1 VNKRRP
7 KGEGALF
14 TDSRGYW
21 IGEIT
26 LPSGKKKRK
35 YSKLQKEVK
44 DWLREQRNAI
54 YAGNWVEKEK
64 VTFEDFLNRYMD
76 ESARYTLRPT
86 TFQSYLSLINHH
98 ILPEMGNIRL
108 TALRPDHL
116 QKLYADKLTGGLSK
130 RTVQFIHS
138 IIHKVLDNAFKQG
151 LVSRN
156 VSDLVDP
163 PKVTKKPLNT
173 WSTEQV
179 KQFLLVIVDHKWEA
193 IYTLAIATGMREGE
207 ILALHWEDIKGNILS
222 VRHSLQ
228 VIKGEGMVISE
239 PKSDSSKRTINLP
252 NYVYE
257 TLLKHQDKTGRTK
270 GLVFTT
276 STGKPISPR
285 NLVRD
290 FKSLLAKHG
299 LPEIRFHDLRHT
311 SKSGTIPVGP
321 LFLEFDH
328 GHLCSCDAGY
338 TGGCSRKDG

>member
-1 VNKRRP
+1 
-7 KGEGALF
+7 
-14 TDSRGYW
+14 
-21 IGEIT
+21 
-26 LPSGKKKRK
+26 
-35 YSKLQKEVK
+35 
-44 DWLREQRNAI
+44 
-54 YAGNWVEKEK
+54 
-64 VTFEDFLNRYMD
+64 M
-76 ESARYTLRPT
+76 
-86 TFQSYLSLINHH
+86 SLINHH
-98 ILPEMGNIRL
+98 ILPEIGNIRL

-138 IIHKVLDNAFKQG
+138 IIHKALDNALKQG

-252 NYVYE
+252 NYVHE
-257 TLLKHQDKTGRTK
+257 ALLKHQDKTGRTK
-270 GLVFTT
+270 GSGLYHLNGQANFT
-276 STGKPISPR
+276 PQ
-285 NLVRD
+285 
-290 FKSLLAKHG
+290 
-299 LPEIRFHDLRHT
+299 
-311 SKSGTIPVGP
+311 
-321 LFLEFDH
+321 
-328 GHLCSCDAGY
+328 SCP
-338 TGGCSRKDG
+338 